1 MEAAMS
7 TYFEKSRELGNLIRE
22 SEQSKRLADAR
33 AAFSADIEASR
44 KMAEFKEFERSAQ
57 AGGVPVAAQLES
69 LKKAPVIREL
79 LEAEAEYDALFEQ
92 VIEVLRLTVYGEEA
106 DARGTGKCGGCAGCG
121 ANLSHEQSQ

>member
-1 MEAAMS
+1 MS